1 MVFQSFGLMS
11 HRDVL
16 GNVTYGLEVR
26 GLPRAAREEKAL
38 EVIQMVGLAGWERQL
53 IGSLSGGMRQRVGI
67 ARALASDPDV
77 LLMDEPFSA
86 LDPLVRSDMQFE
98 LLRIQ
103 RKLGKTIVFITHD
116 IDEAFK
122 LGDTVAIMRDGKV
135 VQVDTPEGMSAN
147 PADDYVR
154 RFVGSADRSKVTSLR
169 SVMIT
174 PSSLARITDRPA
186 RAIDSMR
193 KNALSTVY
201 VVDHSLRLKGILT
214 IADAVRA
221 HKEGLGIA
229 DVMQTETE
237 TATPDETVHDILPRA
252 AQAPYPLAVVDEG
265 GALMGIVTKA
275 AVLSTLAQD

>member
-1 MVFQSFGLMS
+1 MAAGVL
-11 HRDVL
+11 DV
-16 GNVTYGLEVR
+16 
-26 GLPRAAREEKAL
+26 P
-38 EVIQMVGLAGWERQL
+38 I
-53 IGSLSGGMRQRVGI
+53 S
-67 ARALASDPDV
+67 
-77 LLMDEPFSA
+77 
-86 LDPLVRSDMQFE
+86 
-98 LLRIQ
+98 
-103 RKLGKTIVFITHD
+103 THD

-135 VQVDTPEGMSAN
+135 IQVDTPEGMSAN

-174 PSSLARITDRPA
+174 PASLARVTDRPA
-186 RAIDSMR
+186 RAIESMR
-193 KNALSTVY
+193 RNALSTVY

-237 TATPDETVHDILPRA
+237 TAMPDETVHDILPRA
-252 AQAPYPLAVVDEG
+252 AQSPYPLAVVDEG
-265 GALMGIVTKA
+265 GSLLGIVTKA
-275 AVLSTLAQD
+275 AVLSSLAQD